1 MPTLNKR
8 ESDMQHRIA
17 ELKEQLAAAEAS
29 TAARAGLR
37 DYLAKHPA
45 LTAADVAMVASEM
58 RAPGRFKRATWNER
72 PPKGLVGVA
81 LRKARAEKGW
91 TGSEVAEKIGV
102 HNASISGW
110 ERGAILPS
118 EQYRAKIKRVLEV
131 DVDALLKTAGNGAM
145 PHQ

>member
-1 MPTLNKR
+1 MPKTNR
-8 ESDMQHRIA
+8 ESDMRHRIA

-29 TAARAGLR
+29 TAARVALR

-58 RAPGRFKRATWNER
+58 RAPGRFKQATTGNEK
-72 PPKGLVGVA
+72 PAKGIVGVA

-91 TGSEVAEKIGV
+91 TGAEAAEKIGV

-118 EQYRAKIKRVLEV
+118 EQYRAKLKRVLDV